1 MGFLSYMFGIL
12 FFCGLI
18 YFIILMIVFTGDVI
32 KIFNLRIMKKK
43 KKRTY
48 VARMIKIVARQL
60 NRSLYLAIVLTWVF
74 IILYMVYNEL
84 DKLYNY

>member
-1 MGFLSYMFGIL
+1 MGFLSYIFGIL

-18 YFIILMIVFTGDVI
+18 YFIILMIIFIGDSI
-32 KIFNLRIMKKK
+32 KTFNLKIMKRK

-48 VARMIKIVARQL
+48 VARMVKIVARHL
-60 NRSLYLAIVLTWVF
+60 NRSLYLTIVLTWVF

>member
-1 MGFLSYMFGIL
+1 MEFLSYMFGIL

-18 YFIILMIVFTGDVI
+18 YFIILMIIFIEDVI
-32 KIFNLRIMKKK
+32 KTFNLQIMKRK

-48 VARMIKIVARQL
+48 VARMIKIVARHL
-60 NRSLYLAIVLTWVF
+60 NRSLYLTIVLTWVF

>member
-18 YFIILMIVFTGDVI
+18 YFIILMIVFIGDII
-32 KIFNLRIMKKK
+32 KTFNLQVMKKK

-48 VARMIKIVARQL
+48 VARMIRVVAKHI
-60 NRSLYLAIVLTWVF
+60 NHSLYLTIVLTWVF
-74 IILYMVYNEL
+74 FILYMLYNEL